1 MLAKSTPIEVIIADD
16 HEMFRDGFR
25 FMLNKIPDIKLIGEA
40 GNGIELLAL
49 SRELMPDVIIT
60 DIRMPGMNGIEAT
73 KQLIKE
79 FPDMGIIS
87 FSMFDEDNL
96 IIDMLEAGAKGYL
109 TKNAEKEEI
118 DAAIRAV
125 YKDNPYYCRNTSE
138 KLTQMIAKSTYN
150 PYKKKL
156 KPEFTEREITIIKL
170 ICQQFSNTEIG
181 VRLNLSK
188 RTVEGYREKI
198 LEKISARNSVG
209 IVIYA
214 LKNNIYV

>member
-1 MLAKSTPIEVIIADD
+1 
-16 HEMFRDGFR
+16 
-25 FMLNKIPDIKLIGEA
+25 
-40 GNGIELLAL
+40 
-49 SRELMPDVIIT
+49 
-60 DIRMPGMNGIEAT
+60 
-73 KQLIKE
+73 
-79 FPDMGIIS
+79 
-87 FSMFDEDNL
+87 
-96 IIDMLEAGAKGYL
+96 
-109 TKNAEKEEI
+109 
-118 DAAIRAV
+118 
-125 YKDNPYYCRNTSE
+125 
-138 KLTQMIAKSTYN
+138 MIAKSTYN

-156 KPEFTEREITIIKL
+156 KSEFTEREITIIKL